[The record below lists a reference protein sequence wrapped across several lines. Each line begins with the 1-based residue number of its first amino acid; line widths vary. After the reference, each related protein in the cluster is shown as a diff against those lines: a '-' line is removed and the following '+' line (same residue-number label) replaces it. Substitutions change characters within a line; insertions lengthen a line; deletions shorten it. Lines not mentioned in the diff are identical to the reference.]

1 MSLLK
6 SAFPWIFFA
15 ALVSKSW
22 QAAAIAAAVS
32 SLVIVVQK
40 RRADT
45 GWDDLIL
52 DVGTLC
58 YFALV
63 AAYASVSPHSGLKPY
78 SGAGSHAFLGLVAW
92 FSIAV
97 RKPFTMAFAKA
108 STPEEIWAEPRFL
121 KVNMTITAFWAAMFI
136 ITAPLIAL
144 AYHATHKS
152 LAASGVQLIGL
163 AVAGLLTVRYAAHAR
178 AKGAALAA
186 GPTPAAN

>member
-1 MSLLK
+1 MSLLR
-6 SAFPWIFFA
+6 SAFPWIFFTV
-15 ALVSKSW
+15 LVSTSW
-22 QAAAIAAAVS
+22 QAAAIAASVS

-40 RRADT
+40 RRAGT
-45 GWDDLIL
+45 EWGDLIL
-52 DVGTLC
+52 DVGTLL
-58 YFALV
+58 YFVLL
-63 AAYASVSPHSGLKPY
+63 AAFASASPHSSLKPY

-97 RKPFTMAFAKA
+97 RKPFTMAFAKQ
-108 STPEEIWAEPRFL
+108 STPKEIWAEPRFL
-121 KVNMTITAFWAAMFI
+121 KVNTTITTFWASMFV

-152 LAASGVQLIGL
+152 LDASLVQLVGL

-186 GPTPAAN
+186 GSSAV